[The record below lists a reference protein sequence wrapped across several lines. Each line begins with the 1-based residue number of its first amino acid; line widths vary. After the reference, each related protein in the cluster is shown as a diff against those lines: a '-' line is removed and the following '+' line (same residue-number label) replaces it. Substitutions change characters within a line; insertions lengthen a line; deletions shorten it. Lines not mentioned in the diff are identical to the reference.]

1 MSVFS
6 VSPELKVGSVVEVAG
21 EAIRIEIDAAV
32 SELTRAHNGDVYP
45 IGQCGSVLKLHAGRR
60 VLFAYVRVLKMRSEI
75 AFEEGIPAPA
85 PSDDSRM
92 IEATLFAEGRW
103 NANEQRLSLDRGV
116 GTYPLPGQAAY
127 LTTLEELS
135 SLYGPSSP
143 KAGRYSLSIGNYVS
157 ANNSDCFAD
166 LDKLVGLH
174 SAILGSTGSGKSGT
188 VAVVLRSLLD
198 AKVLNASDGQG
209 LRPRIILID
218 PHGEYA
224 NAFKERCVVYRAYSA
239 TGDSD
244 VDDGSKQLRLP
255 YWLMSGE
262 EFRDLVIGKSE
273 WDATSENNI
282 ALKALRHAR
291 LVSLGRIESS
301 KKDWIGKAYSESP
314 NPADDRLL
322 DDISSEL
329 VAAYNRDT
337 PDRFSLAE
345 LRNHIEHEQGL
356 VLDAKKIWKAMSTS
370 DFKSHA
376 SILDKLAVLQHD
388 PRLAFMMKEYED
400 GDPDLAGILQ
410 QFCGE
415 TDGSSGKADIRI
427 IDISGLPNEVAG
439 PLTAAIGRLI
449 FQYKVWQTREER
461 ERDPVMLVFE
471 EAHRYVPDAGLA
483 EYASAQKA
491 IRRIAKEGRKYGI
504 GMMLVSQRPSDV
516 EGTVLSQC
524 NSWIVM
530 RLTNTVDQQHVRK
543 FLPDNLAGLASLLPS
558 LSRQEAIFVGD
569 AASLPARIRLRT
581 LPENELPRS
590 EDISYEKGWSQ
601 PPVSLETIERV
612 VDRWRGGANQ

>member
-1 MSVFS
+1 
-6 VSPELKVGSVVEVAG
+6 
-21 EAIRIEIDAAV
+21 
-32 SELTRAHNGDVYP
+32 
-45 IGQCGSVLKLHAGRR
+45 
-60 VLFAYVRVLKMRSEI
+60 
-75 AFEEGIPAPA
+75 
-85 PSDDSRM
+85 
-92 IEATLFAEGRW
+92 
-103 NANEQRLSLDRGV
+103 
-116 GTYPLPGQAAY
+116 
-127 LTTLEELS
+127 
-135 SLYGPSSP
+135 
-143 KAGRYSLSIGNYVS
+143 
-157 ANNSDCFAD
+157 
-166 LDKLVGLH
+166 
-174 SAILGSTGSGKSGT
+174 
-188 VAVVLRSLLD
+188 
-198 AKVLNASDGQG
+198 
-209 LRPRIILID
+209 
-218 PHGEYA
+218 
-224 NAFKERCVVYRAYSA
+224 
-239 TGDSD
+239 
-244 VDDGSKQLRLP
+244 LP

-273 WDATSENNI
+273 WEATSENNI

-291 LVSLGRIESS
+291 LVHLGLTESA
-301 KKDWIGKAYSESP
+301 KDDWVGTASTGA
-314 NPADDRLL
+314 NHPADDRLL
-322 DDISSEL
+322 GDASSER

-337 PDRFSLAE
+337 PDRFSLLE

-356 VLDAKKIWKAMSTS
+356 VLDAKSKWKAMSTS

-388 PRLAFMMKEYED
+388 PRLAFMMKED
-400 GDPDLAGILQ
+400 KQDDLDLADVLQ
-410 QFCGE
+410 QFFGGIE
-415 TDGSSGKADIRI
+415 GSSDEADIRI

-439 PLTAAIGRLI
+439 PLTAAIGRLV

-471 EAHRYVPDAGLA
+471 EAHRYVPDTGLA

-581 LPENELPRS
+581 LPEDELPRS
-590 EDISYEKGWSQ
+590 EDISYGKGWSQ
-601 PPVSLETIERV
+601 PPVSHEAIERV
-612 VDRWRGGANQ
+612 VNRWRGGADQ